1 MRHKNSCYGSLA
13 VLLIF
18 LFGLAGLKSTAA
30 DSSDPENYKFKFNA
44 HWWIARPS
52 GSIRGD
58 NGPID
63 IQKDIHFGDYNTFY
77 GQLEWKP
84 RRKHHIVCLIAPNQS
99 SSDHVLSRE
108 IVFHGQTFFVNE
120 KVHAETQSFLFSPGY
135 EYDILNRP
143 RGHLGIDFLVNL
155 FDWRASLSTEGGVVL
170 PGGTVTT
177 ARSASKSA
185 LLPLPSGGPVFR
197 YYLLP
202 SRLYVDGGI
211 SGMYFFGYGN
221 FISSNGFL
229 GYAIGHHW
237 SVRGGYLL
245 GSRADIH
252 GSANRL
258 GIRLTQ
264 QGAIVGLEGKW

>member
-1 MRHKNSCYGSLA
+1 MDC
-13 VLLIF
+13 
-18 LFGLAGLKSTAA
+18 
-30 DSSDPENYKFKFNA
+30 
-44 HWWIARPS
+44 

-77 GQLEWKP
+77 GMVEWKP
-84 RRKHHIVCLIAPNQS
+84 RRKHHIFCLIAPNRS
-99 SSDHVLSRE
+99 SSDHVLNRE

-120 KVHAETQSFLFSPGY
+120 KVHAEMQSFLFSPGY
-135 EYDILNRP
+135 EYDIFSRP

-155 FDWRASLSTEGGVVL
+155 FDWRASLSTQGGVVL
-170 PGGTVTT
+170 PDGTVTT

-185 LLPLPSGGPVFR
+185 LLPLPTGGPTFR

-202 SRLYVDGGI
+202 SRLYVDGSI

-221 FISSNGFL
+221 FISAKGLL
-229 GYAIGHHW
+229 GYSIGHHL
-237 SVRGGYLL
+237 SVAGGYLL
-245 GSRADIH
+245 GSRSEIH